1 MRCAFLISSPKVGRA
16 ASSHAPGISGVCMD
30 MGARRW
36 LYTEARISRWRVP
49 QWMSVHDLIQDGYMC
64 WYRVIRRYSRV
75 PRGSSAH
82 RMALFKRVF
91 RNHVHDLSKQRSRL
105 PEVHI
110 EDLPPGM
117 ADLHAYDLQQVY
129 GGAPPLVKLGLTV
142 LMAPQHA
149 RSLRSHYRFRADMTR
164 ETFNERLCRLAGLDP
179 RTIDLAGEIREYL
192 TGCDSHTPPSV

>member
-1 MRCAFLISSPKVGRA
+1 
-16 ASSHAPGISGVCMD
+16 MD

-36 LYTEARISRWRVP
+36 LYREAHLSRWRVAK
-49 QWMSVHDLIQDGYMC
+49 WMDVHDLIQDGYMC
-64 WYRVIRRYSRV
+64 WYRVIRRYERV
-75 PRGSSAH
+75 PRGSSKH
-82 RMALFKRVF
+82 RMSLFKRTF
-91 RNHVHDLSKQRSRL
+91 QNHVHDLSKQKSRL

-110 EDLPPGM
+110 DDLPPDI
-117 ADLHAYDLQQVY
+117 ADHLQFHDVQAVY

-149 RSLRSHYRFRADMTR
+149 RSLRSQYRFRADMTR

-192 TGCDSHTPPSV
+192 AGCDSLTPPSV